1 MSDATEKSIDTHA
14 LTLVRAHYD
23 DEMSFDQAVRDLVA
37 YYDGID
43 RISLAEY
50 CMAFLPGTPTFST
63 MEVDPLPSIARDMYA
78 TIEEKFG
85 ADSEVATEYRVR
97 LASYF
102 PEFAARCIKEGSI
115 RTYGWQPE

>member
-1 MSDATEKSIDTHA
+1 MSDTAEKTLDTHA

-23 DEMSFDQAVRDLVA
+23 DEMSFDQAVRDLAA
-37 YYDGID
+37 YYNGID

-50 CMAFLPGTPTFST
+50 CMAFLPGVPTLST
-63 MEVDPLPSIARDMYA
+63 MEVDPLPNIARDMYA
-78 TIEEKFG
+78 TIEAKFG
-85 ADSEVATEYRVR
+85 ADSEEAKDYRIR

-102 PEFAARCIKEGSI
+102 PEFAARCVKEGSI